1 MIELKKQQLKVV
13 ISIKRVIIRL
23 LLLSIFSYGC
33 SYVNNSKEC
42 NEKDGSIIIKYS
54 NGNIQYKGFL
64 KNCLWDGN
72 LLYYSINKDTVVS
85 SNYFIGKLNGWQ
97 YQIYNKDTL
106 ISLLYKENK
115 LYAFESKNCS
125 FHLDTI
131 IKKSI
136 GYNYMENKKIILDF
150 LIKKIEII
158 NDFYMISSDYN
169 LILYDSK
176 INQIL
181 LDTIFINKSA
191 FVRIEDKII
200 VESQNNTDGLWNMKD
215 TISLAKLSMR
225 R

>member
-1 MIELKKQQLKVV
+1 MCE
-13 ISIKRVIIRL
+13 
-23 LLLSIFSYGC
+23 
-33 SYVNNSKEC
+33 
-42 NEKDGSIIIKYS
+42 
-54 NGNIQYKGFL
+54 
-64 KNCLWDGN
+64 
-72 LLYYSINKDTVVS
+72 VVS